1 MICYIFRDLLT
12 MRPSFL
18 ESPKLFMVSFFIQ
31 FIDYGFPFLCSF
43 SLKLSVFKMNYHW
56 SVQVITVIKIL
67 GSFCLY
73 ASCCIPVVRP
83 LVEISLGLNYMALLT
98 NSPLLL
104 KLLFWIVNLP
114 SSFLLNPGK
123 NFLACSSFSK
133 LEALKRGK
141 PKNHVE
147 IQWNPHFCPCNFK
160 P

>member
-1 MICYIFRDLLT
+1 MLVMICYIFRDLLT

-18 ESPKLFMVSFFIQ
+18 ESPKLFMVSFFVQ

-56 SVQVITVIKIL
+56 SVQVIIVKKIW

-104 KLLFWIVNLP
+104 NLLFWKWICP
-114 SSFLLNPGK
+114 HPFYSIQERIFL
-123 NFLACSSFSK
+123 
-133 LEALKRGK
+133 
-141 PKNHVE
+141 HV
-147 IQWNPHFCPCNFK
+147 QASVS
-160 P
+160 